1 MRLNLLKIF
10 FIIVTLLYQSTA
22 YSKSTDNN
30 EFNHKYLSNYLSALL
45 SYDKH
50 NNELALEYFNS
61 SKNLLNKHDKFLKKY
76 VFSLVSDGQI
86 SKAIKHIQYSKNK
99 NNSSFFEAN
108 LLLVLDSFNKKN
120 FAKTSKL
127 LTNLKAFQQYDTY
140 EIIIYETLKSYNKLF
155 LDGIIE
161 SPNQN
166 FGKLSLITTAFQNC
180 YLTSNKT
187 NSHFINLINSA
198 EGDYSRY
205 LFFYL
210 TKLIENKDYDSAIQ
224 IALTID
230 PLTGNLLIA
239 QTKKWID
246 QSNFKK
252 FKKYF
257 SCKQESDI
265 LAEFFFLISNL
276 YSSQGEYEKSN
287 FFLNIS
293 NYLNPK
299 FYFNLSL
306 LAEDYFVNS
315 NFDLAK
321 KVLEKF
327 DEKDEIYN
335 WYKIK
340 KKTQIIAKQQ
350 NENQSLKFVEKKF
363 LEFKNPSTRIIF
375 DMANIY
381 KNYKKYEKAIEY
393 YSIVL
398 SQIDENSEA
407 YADILYRRGSSY
419 ERLGQYQK
427 SDSDLLL
434 SLEIIPKD
442 PYVINYL
449 AYSWLERN
457 YKIKE
462 AIQMLERAYEQKK
475 NDPYIIDSIGWGYH
489 LNGDYA
495 KAEKY
500 LKQAI
505 QLMPNDPI
513 VNDHYGDILWKLD
526 RKLQARY
533 FWESVLNFKTTEDD
547 MKKSI
552 LKKLLKGPKET

>member
-22 YSKSTDNN
+22 SSKTTDNN
-30 EFNHKYLSNYLSALL
+30 EFNLKYLSSYLSALL
-45 SYDKH
+45 SYDNQ
-50 NNELALEYFNS
+50 NNDLALKYFNS
-61 SKNLLNKHDKFLKKY
+61 SKNLLNEHDQFLKKY
-76 VFSLVSDGQI
+76 VFSLVADGQI
-86 SKAIKHIQYSKNK
+86 SKAIKYIQYSKNK
-99 NNSSFFEAN
+99 NNSNFFEVK
-108 LLLVLDSFNKKN
+108 LLLVLDSLNKKN
-120 FAKTSKL
+120 FVKTSKL
-127 LTNLKAFQQYDTY
+127 LTNLKAFQQNDTY
-140 EIIIYETLKSYNKLF
+140 EFIIYETLKSYNKLF

-166 FGKLSLITTAFQNC
+166 LGKISLITTAFQNC
-180 YLTSNKT
+180 YLNSNKT

-198 EGDYSRY
+198 EGNYSRY

-224 IALTID
+224 IASTID
-230 PLTGNLLIA
+230 PLTSDLLIA

-252 FKKYF
+252 FKKHF
-257 SCKQESDI
+257 SCKQETDI

-276 YSSQGEYEKSN
+276 YSSQGEYKKSN

-306 LAEDYFVNS
+306 LAENYFVNS

-327 DEKDEIYN
+327 DEEDEIYN

-340 KKTQIIAKQQ
+340 KKAQIIAKQK
-350 NENQSLKFVEKKF
+350 NKNQSLKFVEKKL

-375 DMANIY
+375 DMANMY

-398 SQIDENSEA
+398 SQIEENSEA
-407 YADILYRRGSSY
+407 YADILYRRGGSY

-434 SLEIIPKD
+434 SLEIIPED

-449 AYSWLERN
+449 AYSWLERD
-457 YKIKE
+457 YKIQE

-475 NDPYIIDSIGWGYH
+475 SDPYIIDSIGWGYY

>member
-22 YSKSTDNN
+22 YSKATDNN
-30 EFNHKYLSNYLSALL
+30 EFNHKYLSSYLSALL
-45 SYDKH
+45 SYDNQ
-50 NNELALEYFNS
+50 NNDLALKYFNS
-61 SKNLLNKHDKFLKKY
+61 SKNLLNEHDQFLKKY
-76 VFSLVSDGQI
+76 VFSLVADGQI
-86 SKAIKHIQYSKNK
+86 SKAIKYIQYSKNK
-99 NNSSFFEAN
+99 NNSSFFEVK
-108 LLLVLDSFNKKN
+108 LLLVLDSLNKKN
-120 FAKTSKL
+120 FVKTSKL
-127 LTNLKAFQQYDTY
+127 LTNLKAFQQNDTY
-140 EIIIYETLKSYNKLF
+140 EFIIYETLKSYNKLF

-166 FGKLSLITTAFQNC
+166 FGKISLITTAFQNC
-180 YLTSNKT
+180 YLNSNKT

-224 IALTID
+224 IASTID
-230 PLTGNLLIA
+230 PLTSDLLIA

-252 FKKYF
+252 FKKHF
-257 SCKQESDI
+257 SCKQEADI

-306 LAEDYFVNS
+306 LAENYFVNS

-327 DEKDEIYN
+327 DEEDEIYN

-340 KKTQIIAKQQ
+340 KKAQIIAKQK
-350 NENQSLKFVEKKF
+350 NKNQSLKFVEKKL

-375 DMANIY
+375 DMANMY

-398 SQIDENSEA
+398 SQIEENSEA
-407 YADILYRRGSSY
+407 YADILYRRGGSY

-434 SLEIIPKD
+434 SLEIIPED

-457 YKIKE
+457 YKIQE

-475 NDPYIIDSIGWGYH
+475 SDPYIIDSIGWGYY

-547 MKKSI
+547 IKKNI

>member
-22 YSKSTDNN
+22 YSKATDNY
-30 EFNHKYLSNYLSALL
+30 EFNHKYLSSYLSALL
-45 SYDKH
+45 SYDNQ
-50 NNELALEYFNS
+50 NNDLALKYFNS
-61 SKNLLNKHDKFLKKY
+61 SKNLLNEHDQFLKKY
-76 VFSLVSDGQI
+76 VFSLVADGQI
-86 SKAIKHIQYSKNK
+86 SKAIKYIQYSKNK
-99 NNSSFFEAN
+99 NNSNFFEAK
-108 LLLVLDSFNKKN
+108 LLLVLDSLNKKN
-120 FAKTSKL
+120 FVKTSKL
-127 LTNLKAFQQYDTY
+127 LTNLKAFQQNDTY
-140 EIIIYETLKSYNKLF
+140 EFIIYETLKSYNKLF

-166 FGKLSLITTAFQNC
+166 FGKISLITTAFQNC
-180 YLTSNKT
+180 YLNLNKT

-198 EGDYSRY
+198 EGNYSRY

-224 IALTID
+224 IASTID
-230 PLTGNLLIA
+230 PLTSDLLIA

-252 FKKYF
+252 FKKHF
-257 SCKQESDI
+257 SCKQEADI

-276 YSSQGEYEKSN
+276 YSSQGEYKKSN

-306 LAEDYFVNS
+306 LAENYFVNS

-327 DEKDEIYN
+327 DEEDEIYN

-340 KKTQIIAKQQ
+340 KKAQIIAKQK
-350 NENQSLKFVEKKF
+350 NKNLSLKFVEKKL

-375 DMANIY
+375 DMANMY

-398 SQIDENSEA
+398 SQIEENSEA
-407 YADILYRRGSSY
+407 YADILYRRGGSY

-434 SLEIIPKD
+434 SLEIIPED

-457 YKIKE
+457 YKIQE

-475 NDPYIIDSIGWGYH
+475 SDPYIIDSIGWGYY

-547 MKKSI
+547 MKKNI

>member
-22 YSKSTDNN
+22 SSKTTDNN
-30 EFNHKYLSNYLSALL
+30 EFNLKYLSSYLSALL
-45 SYDKH
+45 SYDNQ
-50 NNELALEYFNS
+50 NNDLALKYFNS
-61 SKNLLNKHDKFLKKY
+61 SKNLLNEHDQFLKKY
-76 VFSLVSDGQI
+76 VFSLVADGQI
-86 SKAIKHIQYSKNK
+86 SKAIKYIQYSKNK
-99 NNSSFFEAN
+99 NNSNFFEAK
-108 LLLVLDSFNKKN
+108 LLLVLDSLNKKN
-120 FAKTSKL
+120 FVKTSKL
-127 LTNLKAFQQYDTY
+127 LTNLKAFQQNDTY
-140 EIIIYETLKSYNKLF
+140 EFIIYETLKSYNKLF

-166 FGKLSLITTAFQNC
+166 LGKISLITTAFQNC
-180 YLTSNKT
+180 YLNSNKT

-198 EGDYSRY
+198 EGNYSRY

-224 IALTID
+224 IASTID
-230 PLTGNLLIA
+230 PLTSDLLIA

-252 FKKYF
+252 FKKHF
-257 SCKQESDI
+257 SCKQETDI

-276 YSSQGEYEKSN
+276 YSSQGEYKKSN

-306 LAEDYFVNS
+306 LAENYFVNS

-327 DEKDEIYN
+327 DEEDEIYN

-340 KKTQIIAKQQ
+340 KKAQIIAKQK
-350 NENQSLKFVEKKF
+350 NKNLSLKFVEKKL

-375 DMANIY
+375 DMANMY

-398 SQIDENSEA
+398 SQIEENSEA
-407 YADILYRRGSSY
+407 YADILYRRGGSY

-434 SLEIIPKD
+434 SLEIIPED

-457 YKIKE
+457 YKIQE

-475 NDPYIIDSIGWGYH
+475 SDPYIIDSIGWGYY

>member
-22 YSKSTDNN
+22 SSKTTDNN
-30 EFNHKYLSNYLSALL
+30 EFNLKYLSSYLSALL
-45 SYDKH
+45 SYDNQ
-50 NNELALEYFNS
+50 NNDLALKYFNS
-61 SKNLLNKHDKFLKKY
+61 SKNLLNEHDQFLKKY
-76 VFSLVSDGQI
+76 VFSLVADGQI
-86 SKAIKHIQYSKNK
+86 SKAIKYIQYSKNK
-99 NNSSFFEAN
+99 NNSNFFEVK
-108 LLLVLDSFNKKN
+108 LLLVLDSLNKKN
-120 FAKTSKL
+120 FVKTSKL
-127 LTNLKAFQQYDTY
+127 LTNLKAFQQNDTY
-140 EIIIYETLKSYNKLF
+140 EFIIYETLKSYNKLF

-166 FGKLSLITTAFQNC
+166 LGKISLITTAFQNC
-180 YLTSNKT
+180 YLNSNKT

-198 EGDYSRY
+198 EGNYSRY

-224 IALTID
+224 IASTID
-230 PLTGNLLIA
+230 PLTSDLLIA

-252 FKKYF
+252 FKKHF
-257 SCKQESDI
+257 SCKQETDI

-276 YSSQGEYEKSN
+276 YSSQGEYKKSN

-306 LAEDYFVNS
+306 LAENYFVNS

-327 DEKDEIYN
+327 DEEDEIYN

-340 KKTQIIAKQQ
+340 KKAQIIAKQK
-350 NENQSLKFVEKKF
+350 NKNLSLKFVEKKL

-375 DMANIY
+375 DMANMY

-398 SQIDENSEA
+398 SQIEENSEA
-407 YADILYRRGSSY
+407 YADILYRRGGSY

-434 SLEIIPKD
+434 SLEIIPED

-449 AYSWLERN
+449 AYSWLERD
-457 YKIKE
+457 YKIQE

-475 NDPYIIDSIGWGYH
+475 SDPYIIDSIGWGYY

-533 FWESVLNFKTTEDD
+533 LWESVLNFKTTEDD
-547 MKKSI
+547 IKKNI

>member
-22 YSKSTDNN
+22 YSKATDNN
-30 EFNHKYLSNYLSALL
+30 EFNHKYLSSYLSALL
-45 SYDKH
+45 SYDNQ
-50 NNELALEYFNS
+50 NNDLALKYFNS
-61 SKNLLNKHDKFLKKY
+61 SKDLLNEHDQFLKKY
-76 VFSLVSDGQI
+76 VFSLVADGQI
-86 SKAIKHIQYSKNK
+86 SKAIKYIQYSKNK
-99 NNSSFFEAN
+99 NNSSFFEVN
-108 LLLVLDSFNKKN
+108 LLLVLDSLKKKN
-120 FAKTSKL
+120 FVKTSKL
-127 LTNLKAFQQYDTY
+127 LTNLKAFQQNDTY

-180 YLTSNKT
+180 YLNSNKT

-224 IALTID
+224 IASTID
-230 PLTGNLLIA
+230 PLTSDLLIA

-252 FKKYF
+252 FKKHF
-257 SCKQESDI
+257 SCKQEADI
-265 LAEFFFLISNL
+265 LAEFLFLISNL

-299 FYFNLSL
+299 FYFKLEF

-315 NFDLAK
+315 NFDLLK

-327 DEKDEIYN
+327 DEEDEIYN

-340 KKTQIIAKQQ
+340 KKAQIIAKQQ
-350 NENQSLKFVEKKF
+350 NENQSLKFVEKKL

-398 SQIDENSEA
+398 SQIDENSES
-407 YADILYRRGSSY
+407 YADILYRRGGSY

-434 SLEIIPKD
+434 SLEIIPEN

-449 AYSWLERN
+449 A
-457 YKIKE
+457 
-462 AIQMLERAYEQKK
+462 
-475 NDPYIIDSIGWGYH
+475 
-489 LNGDYA
+489 
-495 KAEKY
+495 
-500 LKQAI
+500 
-505 QLMPNDPI
+505 
-513 VNDHYGDILWKLD
+513 
-526 RKLQARY
+526 
-533 FWESVLNFKTTEDD
+533 
-547 MKKSI
+547 
-552 LKKLLKGPKET
+552 

>member
-22 YSKSTDNN
+22 YSKATDNY
-30 EFNHKYLSNYLSALL
+30 EFNHKYLSSYLSALL
-45 SYDKH
+45 SYDNQ
-50 NNELALEYFNS
+50 NNDLALKYFNS
-61 SKNLLNKHDKFLKKY
+61 SKNLLNEHDQFLKKY
-76 VFSLVSDGQI
+76 VFSLVADGQI
-86 SKAIKHIQYSKNK
+86 SKAIKYIQYSKNK
-99 NNSSFFEAN
+99 NNSNFFEVK
-108 LLLVLDSFNKKN
+108 LLLVLDSLNKKN
-120 FAKTSKL
+120 FVKTSKL
-127 LTNLKAFQQYDTY
+127 LTNLKAFQQNDTY
-140 EIIIYETLKSYNKLF
+140 EFIIYETLKSYNKLF

-166 FGKLSLITTAFQNC
+166 FGKISLITTAFQNC
-180 YLTSNKT
+180 YLNSNKT

-224 IALTID
+224 IASTID
-230 PLTGNLLIA
+230 PLTSDLLIA

-252 FKKYF
+252 FKKHF
-257 SCKQESDI
+257 SCKQEADI

-306 LAEDYFVNS
+306 LAENYFVNS

-327 DEKDEIYN
+327 DEEDEIYN

-340 KKTQIIAKQQ
+340 KKAQIIAKQK
-350 NENQSLKFVEKKF
+350 NKNQSLKFVEKKL

-375 DMANIY
+375 DMANMY

-398 SQIDENSEA
+398 SQIEENSEA
-407 YADILYRRGSSY
+407 YADILYRRGGSY

-434 SLEIIPKD
+434 SLEIIPED

-457 YKIKE
+457 YKIQE

-475 NDPYIIDSIGWGYH
+475 SDPYIIDSIGWGYY

>member
-22 YSKSTDNN
+22 YSKATDNY
-30 EFNHKYLSNYLSALL
+30 EFNHKYLSSYLSALL
-45 SYDKH
+45 SYDNQ
-50 NNELALEYFNS
+50 NNDLALKYFNS
-61 SKNLLNKHDKFLKKY
+61 SKNLLNEHDQFLKKY
-76 VFSLVSDGQI
+76 VFSLVADGQI
-86 SKAIKHIQYSKNK
+86 SKAIKYIQYSKNK
-99 NNSSFFEAN
+99 NNSNFFEVK
-108 LLLVLDSFNKKN
+108 LLLVLDSLNKKN
-120 FAKTSKL
+120 FVKTSKL
-127 LTNLKAFQQYDTY
+127 LTNLKAFQQNDTY
-140 EIIIYETLKSYNKLF
+140 EFIIYETLKSYNKLF

-166 FGKLSLITTAFQNC
+166 LGKISLITTAFQNC
-180 YLTSNKT
+180 YLNSNKT

-198 EGDYSRY
+198 EGNYSRY

-224 IALTID
+224 IASTID
-230 PLTGNLLIA
+230 PLTSDLLIA
-239 QTKKWID
+239 QSKKWID

-252 FKKYF
+252 FKKHF
-257 SCKQESDI
+257 SCKQEADI

-276 YSSQGEYEKSN
+276 YSSQGEYKKSN

-306 LAEDYFVNS
+306 LAENYFVNS

-327 DEKDEIYN
+327 DEEDEIYN

-340 KKTQIIAKQQ
+340 KKAQIIAKQK
-350 NENQSLKFVEKKF
+350 NKNLSLKFVEKKL

-375 DMANIY
+375 DMANMY

-398 SQIDENSEA
+398 SQIEENSEA
-407 YADILYRRGSSY
+407 YADILYRRGGSY

-434 SLEIIPKD
+434 SLEIIPED

-449 AYSWLERN
+449 AYSWLERD
-457 YKIKE
+457 YKIQE

-475 NDPYIIDSIGWGYH
+475 SDPYIIDSIGWGYY

-547 MKKSI
+547 IKKNI

>member
-22 YSKSTDNN
+22 YSKATDNN
-30 EFNHKYLSNYLSALL
+30 EFNHKYLSSYLSALL
-45 SYDKH
+45 SYDNQ
-50 NNELALEYFNS
+50 NNDLALKYFNS
-61 SKNLLNKHDKFLKKY
+61 SKNLLNEHDQFLKKY
-76 VFSLVSDGQI
+76 VFSLVADGQI
-86 SKAIKHIQYSKNK
+86 SKAIKYIQYSKNK
-99 NNSSFFEAN
+99 NNSSFFEAK
-108 LLLVLDSFNKKN
+108 LLLVLDSLNKKN
-120 FAKTSKL
+120 FVKTSKL
-127 LTNLKAFQQYDTY
+127 LTNLKAFQQNDTY
-140 EIIIYETLKSYNKLF
+140 EFIIYETLKSYNKLF

-166 FGKLSLITTAFQNC
+166 FGKISLITTAFQNC
-180 YLTSNKT
+180 YLNSNKT

-224 IALTID
+224 IASTID
-230 PLTGNLLIA
+230 PLTSDLLIA

-252 FKKYF
+252 FKKHF
-257 SCKQESDI
+257 SCKQEADI

-306 LAEDYFVNS
+306 LAENYFVNS

-327 DEKDEIYN
+327 DEEDEIYN

-340 KKTQIIAKQQ
+340 KKAQIIAKQK
-350 NENQSLKFVEKKF
+350 NKNQSLKFVEKKL

-375 DMANIY
+375 DMANMY

-398 SQIDENSEA
+398 SQIEENSEA
-407 YADILYRRGSSY
+407 YADILYRRGGSY

-434 SLEIIPKD
+434 SLEIIPED

-457 YKIKE
+457 YKIQE

-475 NDPYIIDSIGWGYH
+475 SDPYIIDSIGWGYY

-547 MKKSI
+547 MKKNI

>member
-22 YSKSTDNN
+22 YSKVTDNN
-30 EFNHKYLSNYLSALL
+30 EFNHKYLSSYLSALL
-45 SYDKH
+45 SYDNQ
-50 NNELALEYFNS
+50 NNDLALKYFNS
-61 SKNLLNKHDKFLKKY
+61 SKDLLNEHDQFLKKY
-76 VFSLVSDGQI
+76 VFSLVADGQI
-86 SKAIKHIQYSKNK
+86 SKAIKYIQYSKNK
-99 NNSSFFEAN
+99 NNSSFFEVN
-108 LLLVLDSFNKKN
+108 LLLVLDSLKKKN
-120 FAKTSKL
+120 FVKTSKL
-127 LTNLKAFQQYDTY
+127 LTNLKAFQQNDTY

-180 YLTSNKT
+180 YLNSNKT

-224 IALTID
+224 IASTID
-230 PLTGNLLIA
+230 PLTSDLLIA

-252 FKKYF
+252 FKKHF
-257 SCKQESDI
+257 SCKQEADI
-265 LAEFFFLISNL
+265 LAEFLFLISNL

-321 KVLEKF
+321 KILEKF
-327 DEKDEIYN
+327 DEEDEIYN

-340 KKTQIIAKQQ
+340 KKAQIIAKQQ
-350 NENQSLKFVEKKF
+350 HENQSLKFIEKK
-363 LEFKNPSTRIIF
+363 LLKFKNPSTRIIF

-398 SQIDENSEA
+398 SQIEENSEA
-407 YADILYRRGSSY
+407 YADILYRRGGSY

-434 SLEIIPKD
+434 SLEIIPEN

-457 YKIKE
+457 YKIQE

-475 NDPYIIDSIGWGYH
+475 SDPYIIDSIGWGYY

>member
-22 YSKSTDNN
+22 SSKTTDNN
-30 EFNHKYLSNYLSALL
+30 EFNLKYLSSYLSALL
-45 SYDKH
+45 SYDNQ
-50 NNELALEYFNS
+50 NNDLALKYFNS
-61 SKNLLNKHDKFLKKY
+61 SKNLLNEHDQFLKKY
-76 VFSLVSDGQI
+76 VFSLVADGQI
-86 SKAIKHIQYSKNK
+86 SKAIKYIQYSKNK
-99 NNSSFFEAN
+99 NNSNFFEVK
-108 LLLVLDSFNKKN
+108 LLLVLDSLNKKN
-120 FAKTSKL
+120 FVKTSKL
-127 LTNLKAFQQYDTY
+127 LTNLKAFQQNDTY
-140 EIIIYETLKSYNKLF
+140 EFIIYETLKSYNKLF

-166 FGKLSLITTAFQNC
+166 LGKISLITTAFQNC
-180 YLTSNKT
+180 YLNSNKT

-198 EGDYSRY
+198 EGNYSRY

-224 IALTID
+224 IASTID
-230 PLTGNLLIA
+230 PLTSDLLIA

-252 FKKYF
+252 FKKHF
-257 SCKQESDI
+257 SCKQETDI

-276 YSSQGEYEKSN
+276 YSSQGEYKKSN

-306 LAEDYFVNS
+306 LAENYFVNS

-327 DEKDEIYN
+327 DEEDEIYN

-340 KKTQIIAKQQ
+340 KKAQIIAKQK
-350 NENQSLKFVEKKF
+350 NKNLSLKFVEKKL

-375 DMANIY
+375 DMANMY

-398 SQIDENSEA
+398 SQIEENSEA
-407 YADILYRRGSSY
+407 YADILYRRGGSY

-434 SLEIIPKD
+434 SLEIIPED

-457 YKIKE
+457 YKIQE

-475 NDPYIIDSIGWGYH
+475 SDPYIIDSIGWGYY

-547 MKKSI
+547 IKKSI

>member
-22 YSKSTDNN
+22 YSKATDNN
-30 EFNHKYLSNYLSALL
+30 EFNHKYLSSYLSALL
-45 SYDKH
+45 SYDNQ
-50 NNELALEYFNS
+50 NNDLALKYFNS
-61 SKNLLNKHDKFLKKY
+61 SKNLLNEHDQFLKKY
-76 VFSLVSDGQI
+76 VFSLVADGQI
-86 SKAIKHIQYSKNK
+86 SKAIKYIQYSKNK
-99 NNSSFFEAN
+99 NNSNFFEAK
-108 LLLVLDSFNKKN
+108 LLLVLDSLNKKN
-120 FAKTSKL
+120 FVKTSKL
-127 LTNLKAFQQYDTY
+127 LTNLKAFQQNDTY
-140 EIIIYETLKSYNKLF
+140 EFIIYETLKSYNKLF

-166 FGKLSLITTAFQNC
+166 FGKISLITTAFQNC
-180 YLTSNKT
+180 YLNSNKT

-224 IALTID
+224 IASTID
-230 PLTGNLLIA
+230 PLTSDLLIA

-252 FKKYF
+252 FKKHF
-257 SCKQESDI
+257 SCKQEADI

-306 LAEDYFVNS
+306 LAENYFVNS

-327 DEKDEIYN
+327 DEEDEIYN

-340 KKTQIIAKQQ
+340 KKAQIIAKQK
-350 NENQSLKFVEKKF
+350 NKNQSLKFVEKKL

-375 DMANIY
+375 DMANMY

-398 SQIDENSEA
+398 SQIEENSEA
-407 YADILYRRGSSY
+407 YADILYRRGGSY

-434 SLEIIPKD
+434 SLEIIPED

-457 YKIKE
+457 YKIQE

-475 NDPYIIDSIGWGYH
+475 SDPYIIDSIGWGYY

-547 MKKSI
+547 MKKNI

>member
-22 YSKSTDNN
+22 SSKTTDNN
-30 EFNHKYLSNYLSALL
+30 EFNLKYLSSYLSALL
-45 SYDKH
+45 SYDNQ
-50 NNELALEYFNS
+50 NNDLALKYFNS
-61 SKNLLNKHDKFLKKY
+61 SKNLLNEHDQFLKKY
-76 VFSLVSDGQI
+76 VFSLVADGQI
-86 SKAIKHIQYSKNK
+86 SKAIKYIQYSKNK
-99 NNSSFFEAN
+99 NNSNFFEVK
-108 LLLVLDSFNKKN
+108 LLLVLDSLNKKN
-120 FAKTSKL
+120 FVKTSKL
-127 LTNLKAFQQYDTY
+127 LTNLKAFQQNDTY
-140 EIIIYETLKSYNKLF
+140 EFIIYETLKSYNKLF

-166 FGKLSLITTAFQNC
+166 LGKISLITTAFQNC
-180 YLTSNKT
+180 YLNSNKT

-198 EGDYSRY
+198 EGNYSRY

-224 IALTID
+224 IASTID
-230 PLTGNLLIA
+230 PLTSDLLIA

-252 FKKYF
+252 FKKHF
-257 SCKQESDI
+257 SCKQETDI

-276 YSSQGEYEKSN
+276 YSSQGEYKKSN

-306 LAEDYFVNS
+306 LAENYFVNS

-327 DEKDEIYN
+327 DEEDEIYN

-340 KKTQIIAKQQ
+340 KKAQIIAKQK
-350 NENQSLKFVEKKF
+350 NKNLSLKFVEKKL

-375 DMANIY
+375 DMANMY

-398 SQIDENSEA
+398 SQIEENSEA
-407 YADILYRRGSSY
+407 YADILYRRGGSY

-434 SLEIIPKD
+434 SLEIIPED

-457 YKIKE
+457 YKIQE

-475 NDPYIIDSIGWGYH
+475 SDPYIIDSIGWGYY

-547 MKKSI
+547 MKKNI

>member
-22 YSKSTDNN
+22 SSKTTDNN
-30 EFNHKYLSNYLSALL
+30 EFNLKYLSSYLSALL
-45 SYDKH
+45 SYDNQ
-50 NNELALEYFNS
+50 NNDLALKYFNS
-61 SKNLLNKHDKFLKKY
+61 SKNLLNEHDQFLKKY
-76 VFSLVSDGQI
+76 VFSLVADGQI
-86 SKAIKHIQYSKNK
+86 SKAIKYIQYSKNK
-99 NNSSFFEAN
+99 NNSNFFEVK
-108 LLLVLDSFNKKN
+108 LLLVLDSLNKKN
-120 FAKTSKL
+120 FVKTSKL
-127 LTNLKAFQQYDTY
+127 LTNLKAFQQNDTY
-140 EIIIYETLKSYNKLF
+140 EFIIYETLKSYNKLF

-166 FGKLSLITTAFQNC
+166 LGKISLITTAFQNC
-180 YLTSNKT
+180 YLNSNKT

-198 EGDYSRY
+198 EGNYSRY

-224 IALTID
+224 IASTID
-230 PLTGNLLIA
+230 PLTSDLLIA

-252 FKKYF
+252 FKKHF
-257 SCKQESDI
+257 SCKQEADI

-276 YSSQGEYEKSN
+276 YSSQGEYKKSN

-306 LAEDYFVNS
+306 LAENYFVNS

-327 DEKDEIYN
+327 DEEDEIYN

-340 KKTQIIAKQQ
+340 KKAQIIAKQK
-350 NENQSLKFVEKKF
+350 NKNLSLKFVEKKL

-375 DMANIY
+375 DMANMY

-398 SQIDENSEA
+398 SQIEENSEA
-407 YADILYRRGSSY
+407 YADILYRRGGSY

-434 SLEIIPKD
+434 SLEIIPED

-449 AYSWLERN
+449 AYSWLERD
-457 YKIKE
+457 YKIQE

-475 NDPYIIDSIGWGYH
+475 SDPYIIDSIGWGYY

-533 FWESVLNFKTTEDD
+533 FWESILNFKTTEDD
-547 MKKSI
+547 MKKNI

>member
-10 FIIVTLLYQSTA
+10 FIIATLLYQSTA
-22 YSKSTDNN
+22 YSKATDNY
-30 EFNHKYLSNYLSALL
+30 EFNHKYLSSYLSALL
-45 SYDKH
+45 SYDNQ
-50 NNELALEYFNS
+50 NNDLALKYFNS
-61 SKNLLNKHDKFLKKY
+61 SKNLLNEHDQFLKKY
-76 VFSLVSDGQI
+76 VFSLVADGQI
-86 SKAIKHIQYSKNK
+86 SKAIKYIQYSKNK
-99 NNSSFFEAN
+99 NNSNFFEVK
-108 LLLVLDSFNKKN
+108 LLLVLDSLNKKN
-120 FAKTSKL
+120 FVKTSKL
-127 LTNLKAFQQYDTY
+127 LTNLKAFQQNDTY
-140 EIIIYETLKSYNKLF
+140 EFIIYETLKSYNKLF

-166 FGKLSLITTAFQNC
+166 FGKISLITTAFQNC
-180 YLTSNKT
+180 YLNSNKT

-224 IALTID
+224 IASTID
-230 PLTGNLLIA
+230 PLTSDLLIA

-252 FKKYF
+252 FKKHF
-257 SCKQESDI
+257 SCKQEADI

-306 LAEDYFVNS
+306 LAENYFVNS

-327 DEKDEIYN
+327 DEEDEIYN

-340 KKTQIIAKQQ
+340 KKAQIIAKQK
-350 NENQSLKFVEKKF
+350 NKNLSLKFVEKKL

-375 DMANIY
+375 DMANMY

-398 SQIDENSEA
+398 SQIEENSEA
-407 YADILYRRGSSY
+407 YADILYRRGGSY

-434 SLEIIPKD
+434 SLEIIPED

-457 YKIKE
+457 YKIQE

-475 NDPYIIDSIGWGYH
+475 SDPYIIDSIGWGYY

>member
-22 YSKSTDNN
+22 YSKATDNY
-30 EFNHKYLSNYLSALL
+30 EFNHKYLSSYLSALL
-45 SYDKH
+45 SYDNQ
-50 NNELALEYFNS
+50 NNDLALKYFNS
-61 SKNLLNKHDKFLKKY
+61 SKNLLNEHDQFLKKY
-76 VFSLVSDGQI
+76 VFSLVADGQI
-86 SKAIKHIQYSKNK
+86 SKAIKYIQYSKNK
-99 NNSSFFEAN
+99 NNSSFFEVK
-108 LLLVLDSFNKKN
+108 LLLVLDSLNKKN
-120 FAKTSKL
+120 FVKTSKL
-127 LTNLKAFQQYDTY
+127 LTNLKAFQQNDTY
-140 EIIIYETLKSYNKLF
+140 EFIIYETLKSYNKLF

-166 FGKLSLITTAFQNC
+166 LGKISLITTAFQNC
-180 YLTSNKT
+180 YLNSNKT

-198 EGDYSRY
+198 EGNYSRY

-224 IALTID
+224 IASTID
-230 PLTGNLLIA
+230 PLTSDLLIA

-252 FKKYF
+252 FKKHF
-257 SCKQESDI
+257 SCKQEADI

-306 LAEDYFVNS
+306 LAENYFVNS

-327 DEKDEIYN
+327 DEEDEIYN

-340 KKTQIIAKQQ
+340 KKAQIIAKQK
-350 NENQSLKFVEKKF
+350 NKNLSLKFVEKKL

-375 DMANIY
+375 DMANMY

-398 SQIDENSEA
+398 SQIEENSEA
-407 YADILYRRGSSY
+407 YADILYRRGGSY

-434 SLEIIPKD
+434 SLEIIPED

-457 YKIKE
+457 YKIQE

-475 NDPYIIDSIGWGYH
+475 SDPYIIDSIGWGYY

-547 MKKSI
+547 IKKNI

>member
-22 YSKSTDNN
+22 SSKTTDNN
-30 EFNHKYLSNYLSALL
+30 EFNLKYLSSYLSALL
-45 SYDKH
+45 SYDNQ
-50 NNELALEYFNS
+50 NNDLALKYFNS
-61 SKNLLNKHDKFLKKY
+61 SKNLLNEHDQFLKKY
-76 VFSLVSDGQI
+76 VFSLVADGQI
-86 SKAIKHIQYSKNK
+86 SKAIKYIQYSKNK
-99 NNSSFFEAN
+99 NNSNFFEVK
-108 LLLVLDSFNKKN
+108 LLLVLDSLNKKN
-120 FAKTSKL
+120 FVKTSKL
-127 LTNLKAFQQYDTY
+127 LTNLKAFQQNDTY
-140 EIIIYETLKSYNKLF
+140 EFIIYETLKSYNKLF

-166 FGKLSLITTAFQNC
+166 LGKISLITTAFQNC
-180 YLTSNKT
+180 YLNSNKT

-198 EGDYSRY
+198 EGNYSRY

-224 IALTID
+224 IASTID
-230 PLTGNLLIA
+230 PLTSDLLIA

-252 FKKYF
+252 FKKHF
-257 SCKQESDI
+257 SCKQETDI

-276 YSSQGEYEKSN
+276 YSSQGEYKKSN

-306 LAEDYFVNS
+306 LAENYFVNS

-327 DEKDEIYN
+327 DEEDEIYN

-340 KKTQIIAKQQ
+340 KKAQIIAKQK
-350 NENQSLKFVEKKF
+350 NKNQSLKFVEKKL

-375 DMANIY
+375 DMANMY

-398 SQIDENSEA
+398 SQIEENSEA
-407 YADILYRRGSSY
+407 YADILYRRGGSY

-434 SLEIIPKD
+434 SLEIIPED

-457 YKIKE
+457 YKIQE

-475 NDPYIIDSIGWGYH
+475 SDPYIIDSIGWGYY

-547 MKKSI
+547 IKKNI

>member
-22 YSKSTDNN
+22 YSKATDNY
-30 EFNHKYLSNYLSALL
+30 EFNHKYLSSYLSALL
-45 SYDKH
+45 SYDNQ
-50 NNELALEYFNS
+50 NNDLALKYFNS
-61 SKNLLNKHDKFLKKY
+61 SKNLLNEHDQFLKKY
-76 VFSLVSDGQI
+76 VFSLVADGQI
-86 SKAIKHIQYSKNK
+86 SKAIKYIQYSKNK
-99 NNSSFFEAN
+99 NNSSFFEVK
-108 LLLVLDSFNKKN
+108 LLLVLDSLNKKN
-120 FAKTSKL
+120 FVKTSKL
-127 LTNLKAFQQYDTY
+127 LTNLKAFQQNDTY
-140 EIIIYETLKSYNKLF
+140 EFIIYETLKSYNKLF

-166 FGKLSLITTAFQNC
+166 FGKISLITTAFQNC
-180 YLTSNKT
+180 YLNSNKT

-224 IALTID
+224 IASTID
-230 PLTGNLLIA
+230 PLTSDLLIA

-252 FKKYF
+252 FKKHF
-257 SCKQESDI
+257 SCKQEADI

-306 LAEDYFVNS
+306 LAENYFVNS

-327 DEKDEIYN
+327 DEEDEIYN

-340 KKTQIIAKQQ
+340 KKAQIIAKQK
-350 NENQSLKFVEKKF
+350 NKNQSLKFVEKKL

-375 DMANIY
+375 DMANMY

-398 SQIDENSEA
+398 SQIEENSEA
-407 YADILYRRGSSY
+407 YADILYRRGGSY

-434 SLEIIPKD
+434 SLEIIPED

-457 YKIKE
+457 YKIQE

-475 NDPYIIDSIGWGYH
+475 SDPYIIDSIGWGYY

-547 MKKSI
+547 MKKNI

>member
-22 YSKSTDNN
+22 SSKTTDNN
-30 EFNHKYLSNYLSALL
+30 EFNLKYLSSYLSALL
-45 SYDKH
+45 SYDNQ
-50 NNELALEYFNS
+50 NNDLALKYFNS
-61 SKNLLNKHDKFLKKY
+61 SKNLLNEHDQFLKKY
-76 VFSLVSDGQI
+76 VFSLVADGQI
-86 SKAIKHIQYSKNK
+86 SKAIKYIQYSKNK
-99 NNSSFFEAN
+99 NNSNFFEAK
-108 LLLVLDSFNKKN
+108 LLLVLDSLNKKN
-120 FAKTSKL
+120 FVKTSKL
-127 LTNLKAFQQYDTY
+127 LTNLKAFQQNDTY
-140 EIIIYETLKSYNKLF
+140 EFIIYETLKSYNKLF

-166 FGKLSLITTAFQNC
+166 LGKISLITTAFQNC
-180 YLTSNKT
+180 YLNSNKT

-198 EGDYSRY
+198 EGNYSRY

-224 IALTID
+224 IASTID
-230 PLTGNLLIA
+230 PLTSDLLIA

-252 FKKYF
+252 FKKHF
-257 SCKQESDI
+257 SCKQETDI

-276 YSSQGEYEKSN
+276 YSSQGEYKKSN

-306 LAEDYFVNS
+306 LAENYFVNS

-327 DEKDEIYN
+327 DEEDEIYN

-340 KKTQIIAKQQ
+340 KKAQIIAKQK
-350 NENQSLKFVEKKF
+350 NKNLSLKFVEKKL

-375 DMANIY
+375 DMANMY

-398 SQIDENSEA
+398 SQIEENSEA
-407 YADILYRRGSSY
+407 YADILYRRGGSY

-434 SLEIIPKD
+434 SLEIIPED

-457 YKIKE
+457 YKIQE

-475 NDPYIIDSIGWGYH
+475 SDPYIIDSIGWGYY

-547 MKKSI
+547 IKKNI

>member
-22 YSKSTDNN
+22 YSKATDNY
-30 EFNHKYLSNYLSALL
+30 EFNHKYLSSYLSALL
-45 SYDKH
+45 SYDNQ
-50 NNELALEYFNS
+50 NNDLALKYFNS
-61 SKNLLNKHDKFLKKY
+61 SKNLLNEHDQFLKKY
-76 VFSLVSDGQI
+76 VFSLVADGQI
-86 SKAIKHIQYSKNK
+86 SKAIKYIQYSKNK
-99 NNSSFFEAN
+99 NNSNFFEVK
-108 LLLVLDSFNKKN
+108 LLLVLDSLNKKN
-120 FAKTSKL
+120 FVKTSKL
-127 LTNLKAFQQYDTY
+127 LTNLKAFQQNDTY
-140 EIIIYETLKSYNKLF
+140 EFIIYETLKSYNKLF

-166 FGKLSLITTAFQNC
+166 FGKISLITTAFQNC
-180 YLTSNKT
+180 YLNSNKT

-224 IALTID
+224 ISSTID
-230 PLTGNLLIA
+230 PLTSDLLIA

-252 FKKYF
+252 FKKHF
-257 SCKQESDI
+257 SCKQEADI

-306 LAEDYFVNS
+306 LAENYFVNS
-315 NFDLAK
+315 NFDSAK

-327 DEKDEIYN
+327 DEEDEIYN

-340 KKTQIIAKQQ
+340 KKAQIIAKQK
-350 NENQSLKFVEKKF
+350 NKNQSLKFVEKKL

-375 DMANIY
+375 DMANMY

-398 SQIDENSEA
+398 SQIEENSEA
-407 YADILYRRGSSY
+407 YADILYRRGGSY

-434 SLEIIPKD
+434 SLEIIPED

-457 YKIKE
+457 YKIQE

-475 NDPYIIDSIGWGYH
+475 SDPYIIDSIGWGYY

-547 MKKSI
+547 MKKNI

>member
-22 YSKSTDNN
+22 SSKTTDNN
-30 EFNHKYLSNYLSALL
+30 EFNLKYLSSYLSALL
-45 SYDKH
+45 SYDNQ
-50 NNELALEYFNS
+50 NNDLALKYFNS
-61 SKNLLNKHDKFLKKY
+61 SKNLLNEHDQFLKKY
-76 VFSLVSDGQI
+76 VFSLVADGQI
-86 SKAIKHIQYSKNK
+86 SKAIKYIQYSKNK
-99 NNSSFFEAN
+99 NNSNFFEVK
-108 LLLVLDSFNKKN
+108 LLLVLDSLNKKN
-120 FAKTSKL
+120 FVKTSKL
-127 LTNLKAFQQYDTY
+127 LTNLKAFQQNDTY
-140 EIIIYETLKSYNKLF
+140 EFIIYETLKSYNKLF

-166 FGKLSLITTAFQNC
+166 LGKISLITTAFQNC
-180 YLTSNKT
+180 YLNSNKT

-198 EGDYSRY
+198 EGNYSRY

-224 IALTID
+224 IASTID
-230 PLTGNLLIA
+230 PLTSDLLIA

-252 FKKYF
+252 FKKHF
-257 SCKQESDI
+257 SCKQEADI

-276 YSSQGEYEKSN
+276 YSSQGEYKKSN

-306 LAEDYFVNS
+306 LAENYFVNS

-327 DEKDEIYN
+327 DEEDEIYN

-340 KKTQIIAKQQ
+340 KKAQIIAKQK
-350 NENQSLKFVEKKF
+350 NKNLSLKFVEKKL

-375 DMANIY
+375 DMANMY

-398 SQIDENSEA
+398 SQIEENSEA
-407 YADILYRRGSSY
+407 YADILYRRGGSY

-434 SLEIIPKD
+434 SLEIIPED

-457 YKIKE
+457 YKIQE

-475 NDPYIIDSIGWGYH
+475 SDPYIIDSIGWGYY

-547 MKKSI
+547 IKKNI

>member
-22 YSKSTDNN
+22 SSKTTDNN
-30 EFNHKYLSNYLSALL
+30 EFNLKYLSSYLSALL
-45 SYDKH
+45 SYDNQ
-50 NNELALEYFNS
+50 NNDLALKYFNS
-61 SKNLLNKHDKFLKKY
+61 SKNLLNEHDQFLKKY
-76 VFSLVSDGQI
+76 VFSLVADGQI
-86 SKAIKHIQYSKNK
+86 SKAIKYIQYSKNK
-99 NNSSFFEAN
+99 NNSNFFEVK
-108 LLLVLDSFNKKN
+108 LLLVLDSLNKKN
-120 FAKTSKL
+120 FVKTSKL
-127 LTNLKAFQQYDTY
+127 LTNLKAFQQNDTY
-140 EIIIYETLKSYNKLF
+140 EFIIYETLKSYNKLF

-166 FGKLSLITTAFQNC
+166 LGKISLITTAFQNC
-180 YLTSNKT
+180 YLNSNKT

-224 IALTID
+224 IASTID
-230 PLTGNLLIA
+230 PLTSDLLIA

-252 FKKYF
+252 FKKHF
-257 SCKQESDI
+257 SCKQETDI

-276 YSSQGEYEKSN
+276 YSSQGEYKKSN

-306 LAEDYFVNS
+306 LAENYFVNS

-327 DEKDEIYN
+327 DEEDEIYN

-340 KKTQIIAKQQ
+340 KKAQIIAKQK
-350 NENQSLKFVEKKF
+350 NKNLSLKFVEKKL

-375 DMANIY
+375 DMANMY

-398 SQIDENSEA
+398 SQIEENSEA
-407 YADILYRRGSSY
+407 YADILYRRGGSY

-434 SLEIIPKD
+434 SLEIIPED

-449 AYSWLERN
+449 AYSWLERD
-457 YKIKE
+457 YKIQE

-475 NDPYIIDSIGWGYH
+475 SDPYIIDSIGWGYY

-547 MKKSI
+547 MKKNI

>member
-22 YSKSTDNN
+22 SSKTTDNN
-30 EFNHKYLSNYLSALL
+30 EFNLKYLSSYLSALL
-45 SYDKH
+45 SYDNQ
-50 NNELALEYFNS
+50 NNDLALKYFNS
-61 SKNLLNKHDKFLKKY
+61 SKNLLNEHDQFLKKY
-76 VFSLVSDGQI
+76 VFSLVADGQI
-86 SKAIKHIQYSKNK
+86 SKAIKYIQYSKNK
-99 NNSSFFEAN
+99 NNSNFFEVK
-108 LLLVLDSFNKKN
+108 LLLVLDSLNKKN
-120 FAKTSKL
+120 FVKTSKL
-127 LTNLKAFQQYDTY
+127 LTNLKAFQQNDTY
-140 EIIIYETLKSYNKLF
+140 EFIIYETLKSYNKLF

-166 FGKLSLITTAFQNC
+166 LGKISLITTAFQNC
-180 YLTSNKT
+180 YLNSNKT

-224 IALTID
+224 IASTID
-230 PLTGNLLIA
+230 PLTSDLLIA

-252 FKKYF
+252 FKKHF
-257 SCKQESDI
+257 SCKQEADI

-306 LAEDYFVNS
+306 LAENYFVNS

-327 DEKDEIYN
+327 DEEDEIYN

-340 KKTQIIAKQQ
+340 KKAQIIAKQK
-350 NENQSLKFVEKKF
+350 NKNLSLKFVEKKL

-375 DMANIY
+375 DMANMY

-398 SQIDENSEA
+398 SQIEENSEA
-407 YADILYRRGSSY
+407 YADILYRRGGSY

-434 SLEIIPKD
+434 SLEIIPED

-449 AYSWLERN
+449 AYSWLERD
-457 YKIKE
+457 YKIQE

-475 NDPYIIDSIGWGYH
+475 SDPYIIDSIGWGYY

>member
-22 YSKSTDNN
+22 SSKTTDNN
-30 EFNHKYLSNYLSALL
+30 EFNLKYLSSYLSALL
-45 SYDKH
+45 SYDNQ
-50 NNELALEYFNS
+50 NNDLALKYFNS
-61 SKNLLNKHDKFLKKY
+61 SKNLLNEHDQFLKKY
-76 VFSLVSDGQI
+76 VFSLVADGQI
-86 SKAIKHIQYSKNK
+86 SKAIKYIQYSKNK
-99 NNSSFFEAN
+99 NNSNFFEAK
-108 LLLVLDSFNKKN
+108 LLLVLDSLNKKN
-120 FAKTSKL
+120 FVKTSKL
-127 LTNLKAFQQYDTY
+127 LTNLKAFQQNDTY
-140 EIIIYETLKSYNKLF
+140 EFIIYETLKSYNKLF

-166 FGKLSLITTAFQNC
+166 LGKISLITTAFQNC
-180 YLTSNKT
+180 YLNSNKT

-198 EGDYSRY
+198 EGNYSRY

-224 IALTID
+224 IASTID
-230 PLTGNLLIA
+230 PLTSDLLIA

-252 FKKYF
+252 FKKHF
-257 SCKQESDI
+257 SCKQETDI

-276 YSSQGEYEKSN
+276 YSSQGEYKKSN

-306 LAEDYFVNS
+306 LAENYFVNS

-327 DEKDEIYN
+327 DEEDEIYN

-340 KKTQIIAKQQ
+340 KKAQIIAKQK
-350 NENQSLKFVEKKF
+350 NKNLSLKFVEKKL

-375 DMANIY
+375 DMANMY

-398 SQIDENSEA
+398 SQIEENSEA
-407 YADILYRRGSSY
+407 YADILYRRGGSY

-434 SLEIIPKD
+434 SLEIIPED

-449 AYSWLERN
+449 AYSWLERD
-457 YKIKE
+457 YKIQE

-475 NDPYIIDSIGWGYH
+475 SDPYIIDSIGWGYY

-533 FWESVLNFKTTEDD
+533 FWESILNFKTTEDD

>member
-22 YSKSTDNN
+22 SSKTTDNN
-30 EFNHKYLSNYLSALL
+30 EFNLKYLSSYLSALL
-45 SYDKH
+45 SYDNQ
-50 NNELALEYFNS
+50 NNDLALKYFNS
-61 SKNLLNKHDKFLKKY
+61 SKNLLNEHDQFLKKY
-76 VFSLVSDGQI
+76 VFSLVADGQI
-86 SKAIKHIQYSKNK
+86 SKAIKYIQYSKNK
-99 NNSSFFEAN
+99 NNSNFFEVK
-108 LLLVLDSFNKKN
+108 LLLVLDSLNKKN
-120 FAKTSKL
+120 FVKTSKL
-127 LTNLKAFQQYDTY
+127 LTNLKAFQQNDTY
-140 EIIIYETLKSYNKLF
+140 EFIIYETLKSYNKLF

-166 FGKLSLITTAFQNC
+166 LGKISLITTAFQNC
-180 YLTSNKT
+180 YLNSNKT

-198 EGDYSRY
+198 EGNYSRY

-224 IALTID
+224 IASTID
-230 PLTGNLLIA
+230 PLTSDLLIA
-239 QTKKWID
+239 QSKKWID

-252 FKKYF
+252 FKKHF
-257 SCKQESDI
+257 SCKQEADI

-276 YSSQGEYEKSN
+276 YSSQGEYKKSN

-306 LAEDYFVNS
+306 LAENYFVNS

-327 DEKDEIYN
+327 DEEDEIYN

-340 KKTQIIAKQQ
+340 KKAQIIAKQK
-350 NENQSLKFVEKKF
+350 NKNLSLKFVEKKL

-375 DMANIY
+375 DMANMY

-398 SQIDENSEA
+398 SQIEENSEA
-407 YADILYRRGSSY
+407 YADILYRRGGSY

-434 SLEIIPKD
+434 SLEIIPED

-449 AYSWLERN
+449 AYSWLERD
-457 YKIKE
+457 YKIQE

-475 NDPYIIDSIGWGYH
+475 SDPYIIDSIGWGYY

-547 MKKSI
+547 MKKNI

>member
-22 YSKSTDNN
+22 YSKATDNY
-30 EFNHKYLSNYLSALL
+30 EFNHKYLSSYLSALL
-45 SYDKH
+45 SYDNQ
-50 NNELALEYFNS
+50 NNDLALKYFNS
-61 SKNLLNKHDKFLKKY
+61 SKNLLNEHDQFLKKY
-76 VFSLVSDGQI
+76 VFSLVADGQI
-86 SKAIKHIQYSKNK
+86 SKAIKYIQYSKNK
-99 NNSSFFEAN
+99 NNSNFFEVK
-108 LLLVLDSFNKKN
+108 LLLVLDSLNKKN
-120 FAKTSKL
+120 FVKTSKL
-127 LTNLKAFQQYDTY
+127 LTNLKAFQQNDTY
-140 EIIIYETLKSYNKLF
+140 EFIIYETLKSYNKLF

-166 FGKLSLITTAFQNC
+166 FGKISLITTAFQNC
-180 YLTSNKT
+180 YLNSNKT

-224 IALTID
+224 IASTID
-230 PLTGNLLIA
+230 PLTSDLLIA

-252 FKKYF
+252 FKKHF
-257 SCKQESDI
+257 SCKQEADI

-306 LAEDYFVNS
+306 LAENYFVNS

-327 DEKDEIYN
+327 DEEDEIYN

-340 KKTQIIAKQQ
+340 KKAQIIAKQK
-350 NENQSLKFVEKKF
+350 NKNQSLKFVEKKL

-375 DMANIY
+375 DMANMY

-398 SQIDENSEA
+398 SQIEENSEA
-407 YADILYRRGSSY
+407 YADILYRRGGSY

-434 SLEIIPKD
+434 SLEIIPED
-442 PYVINYL
+442 PYVTNYL

-457 YKIKE
+457 YKIQE

-475 NDPYIIDSIGWGYH
+475 SDPYIIDSIGWGYY

-533 FWESVLNFKTTEDD
+533 FWESILNFKTTEDD

>member
-22 YSKSTDNN
+22 SSKTTDNN
-30 EFNHKYLSNYLSALL
+30 EFNLKYLSSYLSALL
-45 SYDKH
+45 SYDNQ
-50 NNELALEYFNS
+50 NNDLALKYFNS
-61 SKNLLNKHDKFLKKY
+61 SKNLLNEHDQFLKKY
-76 VFSLVSDGQI
+76 VFSLVADGQI
-86 SKAIKHIQYSKNK
+86 SKAIKYIQYSKNK
-99 NNSSFFEAN
+99 NNSNFFEVK
-108 LLLVLDSFNKKN
+108 LLLVLDSLNKKN
-120 FAKTSKL
+120 FVKTSKL
-127 LTNLKAFQQYDTY
+127 LTNLKAFQQNDTY
-140 EIIIYETLKSYNKLF
+140 EFIIYETLKSYNKLF

-166 FGKLSLITTAFQNC
+166 LGKISLITTAFQNC
-180 YLTSNKT
+180 YLNSNKT

-198 EGDYSRY
+198 EGNYSRY

-224 IALTID
+224 IASTID
-230 PLTGNLLIA
+230 PLTSDLLIA

-252 FKKYF
+252 FKKHF
-257 SCKQESDI
+257 SCKQETDI

-276 YSSQGEYEKSN
+276 YSSQGEYKKSN

-306 LAEDYFVNS
+306 LAENYFVNS

-327 DEKDEIYN
+327 DEEDEIYN

-340 KKTQIIAKQQ
+340 KKAQIIAKQK
-350 NENQSLKFVEKKF
+350 NKNLSLKFVEKKL

-375 DMANIY
+375 DMANMY

-398 SQIDENSEA
+398 SQIEENSEA
-407 YADILYRRGSSY
+407 YADILYRRGGSY

-434 SLEIIPKD
+434 SLEIIPED

-449 AYSWLERN
+449 AYSWLERD
-457 YKIKE
+457 YKIQE

-475 NDPYIIDSIGWGYH
+475 SDPYIIDSIGWGYY

-547 MKKSI
+547 MKKNI

>member
-22 YSKSTDNN
+22 YSKATDNN
-30 EFNHKYLSNYLSALL
+30 EFNHKYLSSYLSALL
-45 SYDKH
+45 SYDNQ
-50 NNELALEYFNS
+50 NNDLALKYFNS
-61 SKNLLNKHDKFLKKY
+61 SKNLLNEHDQFLKKY
-76 VFSLVSDGQI
+76 VFSLVADGQI
-86 SKAIKHIQYSKNK
+86 SKAIKYIQYSKNK
-99 NNSSFFEAN
+99 NNSNFFEVK
-108 LLLVLDSFNKKN
+108 LLLVLDSLNKKN
-120 FAKTSKL
+120 FVKTSKL
-127 LTNLKAFQQYDTY
+127 LTNLKAFQQNDTY
-140 EIIIYETLKSYNKLF
+140 EFIIYETLKSYNKLF

-166 FGKLSLITTAFQNC
+166 FGKISLITTAFQNC
-180 YLTSNKT
+180 YLNSNKT

-224 IALTID
+224 IASTID
-230 PLTGNLLIA
+230 PLTSDLLIA

-252 FKKYF
+252 FKKHF
-257 SCKQESDI
+257 SCKQEADI

-306 LAEDYFVNS
+306 LAENYFVNS

-327 DEKDEIYN
+327 DEEDEIYN

-340 KKTQIIAKQQ
+340 KKAQIIAKQK
-350 NENQSLKFVEKKF
+350 NKNQSLKFVEKKL

-375 DMANIY
+375 DMANMY

-398 SQIDENSEA
+398 SQIEENSEA
-407 YADILYRRGSSY
+407 YADILYRRGGSY

-434 SLEIIPKD
+434 SLEIIPED

-457 YKIKE
+457 YKIQE

-475 NDPYIIDSIGWGYH
+475 SDPYIIDSIGWGYY

>member
-22 YSKSTDNN
+22 YSKAAGNN
-30 EFNHKYLSNYLSALL
+30 EFNHKYLSSYLSALL
-45 SYDKH
+45 SYDNQ
-50 NNELALEYFNS
+50 NNDLALKYFNS
-61 SKNLLNKHDKFLKKY
+61 SKNLLNEHDQFLKKY
-76 VFSLVSDGQI
+76 VFSLVADGQI
-86 SKAIKHIQYSKNK
+86 SKAIKYIQYSKNK
-99 NNSSFFEAN
+99 NNSNFFEAK
-108 LLLVLDSFNKKN
+108 LLLVLDSLNKKN

-127 LTNLKAFQQYDTY
+127 LTNLKAFQQNDTY
-140 EIIIYETLKSYNKLF
+140 EFIIYETLKSYNKLF

-166 FGKLSLITTAFQNC
+166 LGKISLITTAFQNC
-180 YLTSNKT
+180 YLNSNKT

-198 EGDYSRY
+198 EGNYSRY

-224 IALTID
+224 IASTID
-230 PLTGNLLIA
+230 PLTSDLLIA

-252 FKKYF
+252 FKKHF
-257 SCKQESDI
+257 SCKQEADI

-276 YSSQGEYEKSN
+276 YSSQGEYKKSN

-306 LAEDYFVNS
+306 LAENYFVNS

-327 DEKDEIYN
+327 DEEDEIYN

-340 KKTQIIAKQQ
+340 KKAQRIAKQK
-350 NENQSLKFVEKKF
+350 NKNLSLKFVEKKL

-375 DMANIY
+375 DMANMY

-398 SQIDENSEA
+398 SQIEENSEA
-407 YADILYRRGSSY
+407 YADILYRRGGSY

-434 SLEIIPKD
+434 SLEIIPED

-449 AYSWLERN
+449 AYSWLERD
-457 YKIKE
+457 YKIQE

-475 NDPYIIDSIGWGYH
+475 SDPYIIDSIGWGYY

-547 MKKSI
+547 MKKNI

>member
-22 YSKSTDNN
+22 SSKTTDNN
-30 EFNHKYLSNYLSALL
+30 EFNLKYLSSYLSALL
-45 SYDKH
+45 SYDNQ
-50 NNELALEYFNS
+50 NNDLALKYFNS
-61 SKNLLNKHDKFLKKY
+61 SKNLLNEHDQFLKKY
-76 VFSLVSDGQI
+76 VFSLVADGQI
-86 SKAIKHIQYSKNK
+86 SKAIKYIQYSKNK
-99 NNSSFFEAN
+99 NNSSFFEAKI
-108 LLLVLDSFNKKN
+108 LLVLDSINKKN
-120 FAKTSKL
+120 FVKTSKL
-127 LTNLKAFQQYDTY
+127 LTNLKAFQQNDTY
-140 EIIIYETLKSYNKLF
+140 EFIIYETLKSYNKLF

-166 FGKLSLITTAFQNC
+166 LGKISLITTAFQNC
-180 YLTSNKT
+180 YLNSNKT

-198 EGDYSRY
+198 EGNYSRY

-224 IALTID
+224 IASTID
-230 PLTGNLLIA
+230 PLTSDLLIA

-252 FKKYF
+252 FKKHF
-257 SCKQESDI
+257 SCKQETDI

-276 YSSQGEYEKSN
+276 YSSQGEYKKSN

-306 LAEDYFVNS
+306 LAENYFVNS

-327 DEKDEIYN
+327 DEEDEIYN

-340 KKTQIIAKQQ
+340 KKAQIIAKQK
-350 NENQSLKFVEKKF
+350 NKNLSLKFVEKKL

-375 DMANIY
+375 DMANMY

-398 SQIDENSEA
+398 SQIEENSEA
-407 YADILYRRGSSY
+407 YADILYRRGGSY

-434 SLEIIPKD
+434 SLEIIPED

-457 YKIKE
+457 YKIQE

-475 NDPYIIDSIGWGYH
+475 SDPYIIDSIGWGYY

>member
-22 YSKSTDNN
+22 YSKATDNY
-30 EFNHKYLSNYLSALL
+30 EFNHKYLSSYLSALL
-45 SYDKH
+45 SYDNQ
-50 NNELALEYFNS
+50 NNDLALKYFNS
-61 SKNLLNKHDKFLKKY
+61 SKNLLNEHDQFLKKY
-76 VFSLVSDGQI
+76 VFSLVADGQI
-86 SKAIKHIQYSKNK
+86 SKAIKYIQYSKNK
-99 NNSSFFEAN
+99 NNSNFFEVK
-108 LLLVLDSFNKKN
+108 LLLVLDSLNKKN
-120 FAKTSKL
+120 FVKTSKL
-127 LTNLKAFQQYDTY
+127 LTNLKAFQQNDTY
-140 EIIIYETLKSYNKLF
+140 EFIIYETLKSYNKLF

-166 FGKLSLITTAFQNC
+166 LGKISLITTAFQNC
-180 YLTSNKT
+180 YLNSNKT
-187 NSHFINLINSA
+187 NSLFINLINSA

-224 IALTID
+224 ISSTID
-230 PLTGNLLIA
+230 PLTSDLLIA

-252 FKKYF
+252 FKKHF
-257 SCKQESDI
+257 SCKQETDI

-276 YSSQGEYEKSN
+276 YSSQGEYKKSN

-306 LAEDYFVNS
+306 LAENYFVNS

-327 DEKDEIYN
+327 DEEDEIYN

-340 KKTQIIAKQQ
+340 KKAQIIAKQK
-350 NENQSLKFVEKKF
+350 NKNQSLKFVEKKL

-375 DMANIY
+375 DMANMY

-398 SQIDENSEA
+398 SQIEENSEA
-407 YADILYRRGSSY
+407 YADILYRRGGSY

-434 SLEIIPKD
+434 SLEIIPED

-457 YKIKE
+457 YKIQE

-475 NDPYIIDSIGWGYH
+475 SDPYIIDSIGWGYY

-547 MKKSI
+547 IKKNI

>member
-22 YSKSTDNN
+22 YSKTTDNN
-30 EFNHKYLSNYLSALL
+30 EFNLKYLSSYLSALL
-45 SYDKH
+45 SYDNQ
-50 NNELALEYFNS
+50 NNDLALKYFNS
-61 SKNLLNKHDKFLKKY
+61 SKNLLNEHDQFLKKY
-76 VFSLVSDGQI
+76 VFSLVADGQI
-86 SKAIKHIQYSKNK
+86 SKAIKYIQYSKNK
-99 NNSSFFEAN
+99 NNSNFFEVK
-108 LLLVLDSFNKKN
+108 LLLVLDSLNKKN
-120 FAKTSKL
+120 FVKTSKL
-127 LTNLKAFQQYDTY
+127 LTNLKAFQQNDTY
-140 EIIIYETLKSYNKLF
+140 EFIIYETLKSYNKLF

-166 FGKLSLITTAFQNC
+166 LGKISLITTAFQNC
-180 YLTSNKT
+180 YLNSNKT

-198 EGDYSRY
+198 EGNYSRY

-224 IALTID
+224 IASTID
-230 PLTGNLLIA
+230 PLTSDLLIA

-252 FKKYF
+252 FKKHF
-257 SCKQESDI
+257 SCKQEADI

-276 YSSQGEYEKSN
+276 YSSQGEYKKSN

-306 LAEDYFVNS
+306 LAENYFVNS

-327 DEKDEIYN
+327 DEEDEIYN

-340 KKTQIIAKQQ
+340 KKAQIIAKQK
-350 NENQSLKFVEKKF
+350 NKNLSLKFVEKKL

-375 DMANIY
+375 DMANMY

-398 SQIDENSEA
+398 SQIEENSEA
-407 YADILYRRGSSY
+407 YADILYRRGGSY

-434 SLEIIPKD
+434 SLEIIPED

-449 AYSWLERN
+449 AYSWLERD
-457 YKIKE
+457 YKIQE

-475 NDPYIIDSIGWGYH
+475 SDPYIIDSIGWGYY

-547 MKKSI
+547 IKKSI

>member
-22 YSKSTDNN
+22 SSKTTDNN
-30 EFNHKYLSNYLSALL
+30 EFNLKYLSSYLSALL
-45 SYDKH
+45 SYDNQ
-50 NNELALEYFNS
+50 NNDLALKYFNS
-61 SKNLLNKHDKFLKKY
+61 SKNLLNEHDQFLKKY
-76 VFSLVSDGQI
+76 VFSLVADGQI
-86 SKAIKHIQYSKNK
+86 SKAIKYIQYSKNK
-99 NNSSFFEAN
+99 NNSNFFEVK
-108 LLLVLDSFNKKN
+108 LLLVLDSLNKKN
-120 FAKTSKL
+120 FVKTSKL
-127 LTNLKAFQQYDTY
+127 LTNLKAFQQNDTY
-140 EIIIYETLKSYNKLF
+140 EFIIYETLKSYNKLF

-166 FGKLSLITTAFQNC
+166 FGKISLITTAFQNC
-180 YLTSNKT
+180 YLNSNKT

-224 IALTID
+224 IASTID
-230 PLTGNLLIA
+230 PLTSDLLIA

-252 FKKYF
+252 FKKHF
-257 SCKQESDI
+257 SCKQEADI

-306 LAEDYFVNS
+306 LAENYFVNS

-327 DEKDEIYN
+327 DEEDEIYN

-340 KKTQIIAKQQ
+340 KKAQIIAKQK
-350 NENQSLKFVEKKF
+350 NKNQSLKFVEKKL

-375 DMANIY
+375 DMANMY

-398 SQIDENSEA
+398 SQIEENSEA
-407 YADILYRRGSSY
+407 YADILYRRGGSY

-434 SLEIIPKD
+434 SLEIIPED

-457 YKIKE
+457 YKIQE

-475 NDPYIIDSIGWGYH
+475 SDPYIIDSIGWGYY

-547 MKKSI
+547 MKKNI

>member
-22 YSKSTDNN
+22 YSKATDNY
-30 EFNHKYLSNYLSALL
+30 EFNHKYLSSYLSALL
-45 SYDKH
+45 SYDNQ
-50 NNELALEYFNS
+50 NNDLALKYFNS
-61 SKNLLNKHDKFLKKY
+61 SKNLLNEHDQFLKKY
-76 VFSLVSDGQI
+76 VFSLVADGQI
-86 SKAIKHIQYSKNK
+86 SKAIKYIQYSKNK
-99 NNSSFFEAN
+99 NNSNFFEVK
-108 LLLVLDSFNKKN
+108 LLLVLDSLNKKN
-120 FAKTSKL
+120 FVKTSKL
-127 LTNLKAFQQYDTY
+127 LTNLKAFQQNDTY
-140 EIIIYETLKSYNKLF
+140 EFIIYETLKSYNKLF

-166 FGKLSLITTAFQNC
+166 LGKISLITTAFQNC
-180 YLTSNKT
+180 YLNSNKT

-198 EGDYSRY
+198 EGNYSRY

-224 IALTID
+224 IASTID
-230 PLTGNLLIA
+230 PLTSDLLIA

-252 FKKYF
+252 FKKHF
-257 SCKQESDI
+257 SCKQEADI

-276 YSSQGEYEKSN
+276 YSSQGEYKKSN

-306 LAEDYFVNS
+306 LAENYFVNS

-327 DEKDEIYN
+327 DEEDEIYN

-340 KKTQIIAKQQ
+340 KKAQIIAKQK
-350 NENQSLKFVEKKF
+350 NKNQSLKFVEKKL

-375 DMANIY
+375 DMANMY

-398 SQIDENSEA
+398 SQIEENSEA
-407 YADILYRRGSSY
+407 YADILYRRGGSY

-434 SLEIIPKD
+434 SLEIIPED

-457 YKIKE
+457 YKIQE

-475 NDPYIIDSIGWGYH
+475 SDPYIIDSIGWGYY

-533 FWESVLNFKTTEDD
+533 FWESILNFKTTEDD

>member
-22 YSKSTDNN
+22 YSKATDNN
-30 EFNHKYLSNYLSALL
+30 EFNHKYLSSYLSALL
-45 SYDKH
+45 SYDNQ
-50 NNELALEYFNS
+50 NNDLALKYFNS
-61 SKNLLNKHDKFLKKY
+61 SKNLLNEHDQFLKKY
-76 VFSLVSDGQI
+76 VFSLVADGQI
-86 SKAIKHIQYSKNK
+86 SKAIKYIQYSKNK
-99 NNSSFFEAN
+99 NNSNFFEVK
-108 LLLVLDSFNKKN
+108 LLLVLDSLNKKN
-120 FAKTSKL
+120 FVKTSKL
-127 LTNLKAFQQYDTY
+127 LTNLKAFQQNDTY
-140 EIIIYETLKSYNKLF
+140 EFIIYETLKSYNKLF

-166 FGKLSLITTAFQNC
+166 FGKISLITTAFQNC
-180 YLTSNKT
+180 YLNSNKT

-224 IALTID
+224 IASTID
-230 PLTGNLLIA
+230 PLTSDLLIA

-252 FKKYF
+252 FKKHF
-257 SCKQESDI
+257 SCKQEADI

-306 LAEDYFVNS
+306 LAENYFVNS

-327 DEKDEIYN
+327 DEEDEIYN

-340 KKTQIIAKQQ
+340 KKAQIIAKQK
-350 NENQSLKFVEKKF
+350 NKNLSLKFVEKKL

-375 DMANIY
+375 DMANMY

-398 SQIDENSEA
+398 SQIEENSEA
-407 YADILYRRGSSY
+407 YADILYRRGGSY

-434 SLEIIPKD
+434 SLEIIPEH
-442 PYVINYL
+442 PYVTNYL

-457 YKIKE
+457 YKIQE

-475 NDPYIIDSIGWGYH
+475 SDPYIIDSIGWGYY

>member
-127 LTNLKAFQQYDTY
+127 LTNLKAFQQNGTY
-140 EIIIYETLKSYNKLF
+140 EFIIYETLESFNKLF
-155 LDGIIE
+155 SEGIIE

-187 NSHFINLINSA
+187 NSHFINLINSE

-224 IALTID
+224 IASTID
-230 PLTGNLLIA
+230 PLTSDLLIA
-239 QTKKWID
+239 QTKKWIN

-398 SQIDENSEA
+398 SQIDENSKA

-475 NDPYIIDSIGWGYH
+475 NNPYIIDSIGWGYY

-513 VNDHYGDILWKLD
+513 INDHYGDILWKLD

-533 FWESVLNFKTTEDD
+533 FWESVLNLETTEDD
-547 MKKSI
+547 MKKNI
-552 LKKLLKGPKET
+552 FKKLLKDPKET

>member
-22 YSKSTDNN
+22 YSKATDNN
-30 EFNHKYLSNYLSALL
+30 EFNHKYLSSYLSALL
-45 SYDKH
+45 SYDNQ
-50 NNELALEYFNS
+50 NNDLALKYFNS
-61 SKNLLNKHDKFLKKY
+61 SKNLLNEHDQFLKKY
-76 VFSLVSDGQI
+76 VFSLVADGQI
-86 SKAIKHIQYSKNK
+86 SKAIKYIQYSKNK
-99 NNSSFFEAN
+99 NNSNFFEVK
-108 LLLVLDSFNKKN
+108 LLLVLDSLNKKN
-120 FAKTSKL
+120 FVKTSKL
-127 LTNLKAFQQYDTY
+127 LTNLKAFQQNDTY
-140 EIIIYETLKSYNKLF
+140 EFIIYETLKSYNKLF

-166 FGKLSLITTAFQNC
+166 LGKISLITTAFQNC
-180 YLTSNKT
+180 YLNSNKT

-224 IALTID
+224 IASTID
-230 PLTGNLLIA
+230 PLTSDLLIA

-252 FKKYF
+252 FKKHF
-257 SCKQESDI
+257 SCKQEADI

-306 LAEDYFVNS
+306 LAENYFVNS

-327 DEKDEIYN
+327 DEEDEIYN

-340 KKTQIIAKQQ
+340 KKAQIIAKQK
-350 NENQSLKFVEKKF
+350 NKNQSLKFVEKKL

-375 DMANIY
+375 DMANMY

-398 SQIDENSEA
+398 SQIEENSEA
-407 YADILYRRGSSY
+407 YADILYRRGGSY

-434 SLEIIPKD
+434 SLEIIPED

-457 YKIKE
+457 YKIQE

-475 NDPYIIDSIGWGYH
+475 SDPYIIDSIGWGYY

-547 MKKSI
+547 MKKNI